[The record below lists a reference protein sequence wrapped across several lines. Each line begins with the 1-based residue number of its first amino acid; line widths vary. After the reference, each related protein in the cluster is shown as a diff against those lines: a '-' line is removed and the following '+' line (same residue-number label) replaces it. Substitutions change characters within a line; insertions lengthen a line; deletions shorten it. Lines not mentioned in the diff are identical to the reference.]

1 MSQKT
6 LLPYLV
12 IRIVVP
18 AVANVPEPGFAP
30 QTDEPVHKDG
40 AVEHPPK
47 NDERLGDNSRH
58 NIQGRLQGFG
68 TLRLNPSPF
77 RPKDLVI

>member
-1 MSQKT
+1 MNE

-12 IRIVVP
+12 VWIVVP

-47 NDERLGDNSRH
+47 NDERIILKQEIHAAGVRDGPDKKK
-58 NIQGRLQGFG
+58 GRGAG
-68 TLRLNPSPF
+68 
-77 RPKDLVI
+77 LV